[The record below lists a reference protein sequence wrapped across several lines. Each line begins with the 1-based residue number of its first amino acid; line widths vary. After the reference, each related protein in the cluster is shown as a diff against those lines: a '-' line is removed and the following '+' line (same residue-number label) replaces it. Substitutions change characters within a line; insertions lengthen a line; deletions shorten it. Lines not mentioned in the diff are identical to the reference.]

1 MRCKIDKAMRAKSNK
16 SFIREIQV
24 GLIFYFFLL
33 IIILIAI
40 YSNERETLERNSG
53 QALEHYALIGEKSL
67 DQILIDNEQALA
79 SILRDNVNIQNLSSD
94 DETVRGIASQKLLN
108 TMLSA
113 AATEDIR
120 YLLVYD
126 RTKNIYLSQYSN
138 SQDVSYTIDR
148 LIKEYVIDLGTSNTV
163 NAAAKWV
170 WANIGDQGYLVRL
183 YMNRKR
189 IIGAVIP
196 DAYCQRMLRISNSQH
211 VLLTDTQNN
220 IIWLAGGSA
229 DESQTISLTDVPLDR
244 AFWTKGSNWYVYGV
258 ESEKGSFRLY
268 NAMSK
273 SQVLGGWKAQQI
285 LIIILILA
293 AILLIAVIN
302 EVFVDK
308 LYHPLQDLLEVMGRV
323 ENGENEVRLSYP
335 SNSLEFNRINH
346 GFNNMMDTIT
356 NLRFKSYEE
365 RIQFDE
371 ATLKYVQ
378 LQIRPHF
385 FLNALTTIHSMSYQ
399 NRNEEIR
406 EYIERLSKNIRYLFK
421 GGLHTVPLSEEI
433 AHIKDYISMQDM
445 QYTGA
450 VFDFIDI
457 EDRVRNYQIPQLLL
471 HTLVENIYKH
481 AVSVDHLTSIL
492 ISAREDEHTGEKMC
506 HITVEDDGSGYPS
519 DFLEQMKR
527 GEVKVKPDGH
537 GVGLWNLKMT
547 LSLMYRRDDLI
558 TFGNKSPHGSS
569 TEIWIPR
576 RAKRQSSVWKL

>member
-1 MRCKIDKAMRAKSNK
+1 MGNEKMQSSK
-16 SFIREIQV
+16 SFIQEIQI

-33 IIILIAI
+33 IIILIVI
-40 YSNERETLERNSG
+40 YSNERETLERNSS

-67 DQILIDNEQALA
+67 DQILTDNEQALA
-79 SILRDNVNIQNLSSD
+79 TILRDNVNIQSLSSD
-94 DETVRGIASQKLLN
+94 DETIRGVASQKLLN

-126 RTKNIYLSQYSN
+126 RIRNVYLSQYDN
-138 SQDVSYTIDR
+138 NQDISYKTDRILRAYIIDVG
-148 LIKEYVIDLGTSNTV
+148 KSNTV
-163 NAAAKWV
+163 NATAKWV
-170 WANIGDQGYLVRL
+170 WTKIGDQGYLVRL
-183 YMNRKR
+183 YMNKKR

-196 DAYCQRMLRISNSQH
+196 DAYCQRVLNISNSQH
-211 VLLTDTQNN
+211 IILADNKN
-220 IIWLAGGSA
+220 RIIWDIGGA
-229 DESQTISLTDVPLDR
+229 DEGQTISLSNVPLEK
-244 AFWTKGSNWYVYGV
+244 AAWTRGSDWYVFGV
-258 ESEKGSFRLY
+258 RSEKGNFHLF
-268 NAMSK
+268 NVMSK
-273 SQVLGGWKAQQI
+273 SQVLGGWQAQQI
-285 LIIILILA
+285 LIIILVIA

-302 EVFVDK
+302 EVFRNK
-308 LYHPLQDLLEVMGRV
+308 LYHPMQDLLTAMGRV
-323 ENGENEVRLSYP
+323 ENGESNVRLPSS
-335 SNSLEFNRINH
+335 SNSLEFHRINH
-346 GFNNMMDTIT
+346 SFNNMMDTIT

-399 NRNEEIR
+399 NRNEDIR
-406 EYIERLSKNIRYLFK
+406 EYIERLSKNILYLFK

-433 AHIKDYISMQDM
+433 THIKDYISMQDM
-445 QYTGA
+445 QYPGA

-457 EDRVRNYQIPQLLL
+457 EDSVRNYQIPQLLL

-481 AVSVDHLTSIL
+481 AVSVDRLTSIL
-492 ISAREDEHTGEKMC
+492 ISAREDVYTGERMC
-506 HITVEDDGSGYPS
+506 HITVEDDGSGYPNE
-519 DFLEQMKR
+519 FLEQMKR

-537 GVGLWNLKMT
+537 GIGLWNLKMT